1 MIPSLN
7 SISKGGGGL
16 SEDYGEWEH
25 DRNRPGYRGT
35 HARLPLSLGRVR
47 RIGPARELLSIVG
60 SRSSWAGGIGSAL
73 LLFSAAGGVGRIT
86 AMDRDDADA
95 SDLRRQVVHTRG
107 EEGNEQNN
115 SFRA

>member
-16 SEDYGEWEH
+16 SEDSGEWEH

-60 SRSSWAGGIGSAL
+60 SRSPGRAALGPPTSYSWLTS
-73 LLFSAAGGVGRIT
+73 GVGRIT